1 MGQNFALNVASKGF
15 TISVCN
21 RSHGKV
27 DTCVARAKKEDLSD
41 KVTGF
46 KDPKEFIASI
56 QKPRRVMFLVKAGPT
71 VDKVIDLLS
80 EHMEQGDILI
90 DGGNEWYENSVRRSK
105 ALESKGIDYVAMGVS
120 GGEEGARNGP
130 SLMPGCSKK
139 AYDLC
144 KDVFEAT
151 AAKVDGSNC
160 VAYVFIF
167 PRLEENHRNQTTR
180 IKPTDTWD

>member
-1 MGQNFALNVASKGF
+1 M
-15 TISVCN
+15 
-21 RSHGKV
+21 
-27 DTCVARAKKEDLSD
+27 ARAKKENLSD
-41 KVTGF
+41 KVSGF

-80 EHMEQGDILI
+80 AHMEQGDILI

-105 ALESKGIDYVAMGVS
+105 ALESKCIEYVAMGVS

-160 VAYVFIF
+160 VAYVFFI
-167 PRLEENHRNQTTR
+167 
-180 IKPTDTWD
+180 

>member
-1 MGQNFALNVASKGF
+1 M
-15 TISVCN
+15 
-21 RSHGKV
+21 
-27 DTCVARAKKEDLSD
+27 ARAKKEDLSD

-46 KDPKEFIASI
+46 KDPKEFVASI

-120 GGEEGARNGP
+120 GGERVQER
-130 SLMPGCSKK
+130 SFLMPGCSKRRTIF
-139 AYDLC
+139 ARMSLRQLQPRW
-144 KDVFEAT
+144 T
-151 AAKVDGSNC
+151 ARTCGVRIFFLDQKITVTRQLELNQQILGIDRIRNYVKWFTTVSNTVTC
-160 VAYVFIF
+160 
-167 PRLEENHRNQTTR
+167 N
-180 IKPTDTWD
+180 